1 MSAPSSGPLESA
13 AGMQAG
19 ELGLVVAVA
28 ENGVIGRDGDLPW
41 RLPDEL
47 KYFKRLTVGHTL
59 IMGRRTF
66 ESIGRPLP
74 RRRTLVLTRDPD
86 WQAEGVESF
95 ADLPAAVDAATDDA
109 AADDHRIFVVGGSSV
124 YAAALPR
131 TDHLFWTRIHAE
143 VDGDTRFPAV
153 DWDAWRLVGSE
164 RHGADER
171 HAFAFTMEHYA
182 RKART

>member
-1 MSAPSSGPLESA
+1 MTAPSADSVRP
-13 AGMQAG
+13 G
-19 ELGLVVAVA
+19 ELALVVAVA

-74 RRRTLVLTRDPD
+74 RRRTLVLSRDPSYE
-86 WQAEGVESF
+86 AHGVEVF
-95 ADLPAAVDAATDDA
+95 AGLDDA
-109 AADDHRIFVVGGSSV
+109 AAAAAESKIFVVGGSSV

-131 TDHLFWTRIHAE
+131 ADHLFWTRVHAE
-143 VDGDTRFPAV
+143 VDGDTRFPDV
-153 DWDAWRLVGSE
+153 DWSAWSQVASE
-164 RHGADER
+164 THEVDPRHPY
-171 HAFAFTMEHYA
+171 AFTMQHHVRRVPA
-182 RKART
+182 PTGRPSP